1 MPIDDLRPA
10 IDWGKY
16 QTLTIERRDT
26 GILLITIAEP
36 DGYPAPTLTRR
47 HTEIS
52 CLWRDFADDPDLRV
66 AVITGRGERFWTVE
80 GNDGIDEMLQN
91 PGNYNNTVNL
101 IREGLTNAHG
111 IVNCDKPI
119 ISAINGEAMGSGLAT
134 ALLADISVASTDA
147 RLIDGHL
154 LQGIAAGDHSVMIW
168 PLLCGLAKAKLYL
181 LASADLTGEVA
192 ERIGLVSLAVPP
204 GDVLDTALGIAQRM
218 AAGPQH
224 ALRWTKRSLNH
235 WLRTAVPAFE
245 ASIAFEAMSFFGPD
259 LVEALTAQVENRSP
273 RFAEPLPW

>member
-1 MPIDDLRPA
+1 MLR
-10 IDWGKY
+10 
-16 QTLTIERRDT
+16 
-26 GILLITIAEP
+26 
-36 DGYPAPTLTRR
+36 
-47 HTEIS
+47 
-52 CLWRDFADDPDLRV
+52 
-66 AVITGRGERFWTVE
+66 
-80 GNDGIDEMLQN
+80 N
-91 PGNYNNTVNL
+91 PGSYDNTVNL

-181 LASADLTGEVA
+181 LASEDLTGKVA
-192 ERIGLVSLAVPP
+192 ERIGLVPP

-235 WLRTAVPAFE
+235 WLRTAAPAFE
-245 ASIAFEAMSFFGPD
+245 ASIGFEAMSFFGPE
-259 LVEALTAQVENRSP
+259 LIEALTAQAESRPPN
-273 RFAEPLPW
+273 FAEPLAW

>member
-16 QTLTIERRDT
+16 QTLTLERRNT

-36 DGYPAPTLTRR
+36 DGYPVPTLTRR

-52 CLWRDFADDPDLRV
+52 CLWRDFGDDPELRV
-66 AVITGRGERFWTVE
+66 AVITGKGKRFWTVE
-80 GNDGIDEMLQN
+80 GNDGIDEMLTN
-91 PGNYNNTVNL
+91 PGNYDNIVNL

-134 ALLADISVASTDA
+134 ALLADVSVAATDA

-181 LASADLTGEVA
+181 LGSEDLTGKVA

-235 WLRTAVPAFE
+235 WLRTAAPAFE
-245 ASIAFEAMSFFGPD
+245 ASIGFEAMSFFGPD
-259 LVEALTAQVENRSP
+259 LIEALTAQVENRP
-273 RFAEPLPW
+273 PNFAEPLAW